1 MDLKHCLHVLSSRI
15 AAEPSTVTCA
25 IDQVVRTESN
35 DSHRLETSILQIP
48 RMWWQADVLPCV
60 LTFFQQRGWYLSHF
74 LESYAAIIFGKLRS
88 KWLLLWREA
97 MRILWQKRRCGSSLA
112 LLMFRSIAGLCR
124 LVVPM
129 ATSINIHIQPVAPQ
143 LSDTLKHKDP
153 PPPCAPFPKTFI
165 TDLQRAS
172 KPCKIFNLRWKAQ
185 TLSEISTWIWLLKFR
200 IRNIST
206 PLLLNRA
213 SINRQFTTCGWGWP
227 F

>member
-25 IDQVVRTESN
+25 IDQVVRTGSN

-48 RMWWQADVLPCV
+48 RMCWQADVLPCV

-88 KWLLLWREA
+88 KWLLLWREV

-112 LLMFRSIAGLCR
+112 LLMFSNSIKRYCRSVSFGGAHGHFYKHSYTPR
-124 LVVPM
+124 
-129 ATSINIHIQPVAPQ
+129 VAPQ
-143 LSDTLKHKDP
+143 LSDTLKHKAP
-153 PPPCAPFPKTFI
+153 PPAHHFRK
-165 TDLQRAS
+165 
-172 KPCKIFNLRWKAQ
+172 
-185 TLSEISTWIWLLKFR
+185 TLSEISTWIWLLKFS

>member
-1 MDLKHCLHVLSSRI
+1 MDLKHCLHVLTCWK
-15 AAEPSTVTCA
+15 AAEPSVVTFEV
-25 IDQVVRTESN
+25 DQVLRTRSN

-153 PPPCAPFPKTFI
+153 PPPLRTISENIHNRPSKSFKA
-165 TDLQRAS
+165 LQNIQLEMKSSNFEWNIDMNMA
-172 KPCKIFNLRWKAQ
+172 F
-185 TLSEISTWIWLLKFR
+185 EIQDKEHKYS
-200 IRNIST
+200 
-206 PLLLNRA
+206 P
-213 SINRQFTTCGWGWP
+213 P
-227 F
+227 P